1 MEQAVASQG
10 SKSERIWKYSL
21 IVVMFLL
28 TVMGGCTYMSF
39 GSHSDLLKVGSNA
52 PEFEADSSAGKIVS
66 LNQYQGN
73 KRVVLVFY
81 PGDNTPLCTS
91 QLCSFRDNWSRLE
104 AVDAVVLGINGAS
117 KEKHSSFAS
126 ANQFPFPLLVDTN
139 GEIAKDYG
147 CSAIFGFIK
156 RTVYVI
162 DKNGKVAWV
171 ERGNPTTSEI
181 IEAIKSLQDG

>member
-1 MEQAVASQG
+1 MEQAVVSQG
-10 SKSERIWKYSL
+10 SKSKRIWKYAF
-21 IVVMFLL
+21 IAVMFLL
-28 TVMGGCTYMSF
+28 IVMGGWTYMSF
-39 GSHSDLLKVGSNA
+39 GSHSDLLKVGSNS
-52 PEFEADSSAGKIVS
+52 PEFEAESSSGKAIS
-66 LNQYQGN
+66 LKQYRGT

-91 QLCSFRDNWSRLE
+91 QLCSFRDNWNRLE

-117 KEKHSSFAS
+117 KEKHTSFAS

-139 GEIAKDYG
+139 GEIAKAFG

-171 ERGNPTTSEI
+171 ERGNPTPSEI
-181 IEAIKSLQDG
+181 IEAIKTLQDG